1 MAGRAFPMPVSAHR
15 EYVVR
20 HGEAEK
26 SLFVCPGLLLSLYLW
41 LTGVCRLRLTDD
53 ASGLPVRK
61 KPLNEKK
68 KMKNLFTLLCVCLLG
83 VLVSTS
89 CRHREPEPPKPEA
102 EAEYMKAFNL
112 LFSDS
117 LFRDVSRRDVQAAAG
132 HYRKALS
139 IDPDYT
145 LCRTEYAMLLL
156 ANDSVEQAWQLID
169 NDRNDAGAAFLKGL
183 ICHYRGQMDGRRQAF
198 ERAASLLQRRMSD
211 GQASFGDS
219 LNYAASQYFVGG
231 REAFL
236 KAVEPIHGFVYEGE
250 REEFIDGYVQ
260 VPPDTILNQ
269 MLYQLIVV
277 RRPTSERS
285 NMVLPQLEP

>member
-1 MAGRAFPMPVSAHR
+1 MLCGMERQKNHF
-15 EYVVR
+15 
-20 HGEAEK
+20 
-26 SLFVCPGLLLSLYLW
+26 LFVPACCFRYICGSQECAGLDLLMMVPACLC
-41 LTGVCRLRLTDD
+41 V
-53 ASGLPVRK
+53 K

-169 NDRNDAGAAFLKGL
+169 DDRNDAGAAFLKGL

>member
-1 MAGRAFPMPVSAHR
+1 MKKFLA
-15 EYVVR
+15 
-20 HGEAEK
+20 
-26 SLFVCPGLLLSLYLW
+26 LF
-41 LTGVCRLRLTDD
+41 
-53 ASGLPVRK
+53 
-61 KPLNEKK
+61 
-68 KMKNLFTLLCVCLLG
+68 CVCLLG
-83 VLVSTS
+83 AVMFTS

-102 EAEYMKAFNL
+102 QAEYMKAFNL

-156 ANDSVEQAWQLID
+156 ANDSVEQAWRLIE
-169 NDRNDAGAAFLKGL
+169 NDCGDAGMAFLKGL
-183 ICHYRGQMDGRRQAF
+183 ICHYRGQTDGRRKAF

-219 LNYAASQYFVGG
+219 LNYAASQYFLGG

-236 KAVEPIHGFVYEGE
+236 QAVEPIHGFVYEGE
-250 REEFIDGYVQ
+250 REEFVDGYVQ

-277 RRPTSERS
+277 RRPTNERS
-285 NMVLPQLEP
+285 SMVLP